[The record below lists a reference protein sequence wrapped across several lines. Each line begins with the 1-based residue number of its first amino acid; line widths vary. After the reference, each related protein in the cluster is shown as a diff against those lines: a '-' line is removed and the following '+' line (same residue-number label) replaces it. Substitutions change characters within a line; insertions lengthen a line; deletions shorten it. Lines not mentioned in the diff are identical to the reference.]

1 LQGFG
6 FSSPQSL
13 QSQRP
18 PHPKNRLPL
27 NRLGACSRTTK
38 SDIAEICHVIGAA
51 TRLLAEEPAALGS
64 RPPVIRRADLGDKE
78 ILLAGRPDYR
88 VALLRSGQ
96 PVLCLYFQVSS
107 DQHPQINEQTA
118 PGLLPGRREVER

>member
-1 LQGFG
+1 VK
-6 FSSPQSL
+6 SL
-13 QSQRP
+13 ATRWTRQIRAAAADCI
-18 PHPKNRLPL
+18 NR
-27 NRLGACSRTTK
+27 AIEK

-118 PGLLPGRREVER
+118 PGLSPGRREVER